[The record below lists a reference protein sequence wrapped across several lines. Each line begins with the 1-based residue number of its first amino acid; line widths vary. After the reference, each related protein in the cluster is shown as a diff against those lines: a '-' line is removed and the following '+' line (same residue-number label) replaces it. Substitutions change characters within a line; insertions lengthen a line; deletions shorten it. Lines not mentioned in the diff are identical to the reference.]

1 MVISEKERVN
11 KLQHFS
17 WQHLPPLLFLVA
29 LPLNHN
35 MALRLLSLFLAGG
48 FAIWYALKNPIP
60 RMPLK
65 LPLALWAGIAALSLT
80 WSLNPMFSFN
90 ELKTEIGY
98 GMIAFFSFYVLTQS
112 EREWKLWL
120 KCIAAGMVTTAALAL
135 WANRANLADFRNYDL
150 DWQHGFVAYS
160 TYLVTILPVLIYMW
174 LKTPVTKYPRNL
186 LWLIVPLFL
195 FAGYATLNRMFWL
208 SSSLVFITWVG
219 LWWIRHGRDHRTRTM
234 LTVALGSM
242 LVLALLFVTV
252 AKQRPAD
259 TVIRP
264 PNAITTSNHIA
275 DTFEHSE
282 RYDIWRFWVARI
294 AEKPLTGIGFGRDL
308 PHYVYTDMKP
318 KEWHA
323 LMFAHAHNVL
333 LNYALQLGIVGLAA
347 FMFLLGALVH
357 RFWRLYRSPLEEA
370 SLIGICGITTVIAM
384 LSKNM
389 TDDLFWRSDALLFWA
404 LMGIL
409 LGYGMRMEGRQK

>member
-1 MVISEKERVN
+1 MISIAN
-11 KLQHFS
+11 KLRQFS
-17 WQHLPPLLFLVA
+17 WHLLPSFLFLFA
-29 LPLNHN
+29 LPLNHS
-35 MALRLLSLFLAGG
+35 MALRLLALVLAGAV
-48 FAIWYALKNPIP
+48 AIRHVLNNPTP
-60 RMPLK
+60 QVPLK
-65 LPLALWAGIAALSLT
+65 LPLALWAGIATLSLT
-80 WSLNPMFSFN
+80 WSIDPMFSFN

-98 GMIAFFSFYVLTQS
+98 GMVAFFSFYILTHG

-120 KCIAAGMVTTAALAL
+120 KCIVAGMVATAALAL
-135 WANRANLADFRNYDL
+135 WANRAHLIDFQNYDWDL
-150 DWQHGFVAYS
+150 QHGFVAYS

-208 SSSLVFITWVG
+208 ASSSVFLAWAG
-219 LWWIRHGRDHRTRTM
+219 LWWARHGRGRRSGTM
-234 LTVALGSM
+234 LAATLGGAL
-242 LVLALLFVTV
+242 LLTILFVTV

-264 PNAITTSNHIA
+264 PNVITSSNHIV
-275 DTFEHSE
+275 DTFEQSE
-282 RYDIWRFWVARI
+282 RYDIWRFWLARI
-294 AEKPLTGIGFGRDL
+294 TEKPLTGVGFGRDL
-308 PHYVYTDMKP
+308 PHFVYTDMKP

-323 LMFAHAHNVL
+323 LMFAHAHNL
-333 LNYALQLGIVGLAA
+333 FLDYALQLGIGGLAA

-357 RFWRLYRSPLEEA
+357 QFWRLYRSPLAEA
-370 SLIGICGITTVIAM
+370 SLIGICGITTLVAV

-389 TDDLFWRSDALLFWA
+389 TDDLFWRGNALLFWA

-409 LGYGMRMEGRQK
+409 LGYGMRLEGRQK

>member
-1 MVISEKERVN
+1 MNPAQFFRDYKHLLPAAVLLVI
-11 KLQHFS
+11 
-17 WQHLPPLLFLVA
+17 

-35 MALRLLSLFLAGG
+35 MALRLLCLFLAGG
-48 FAIWYALKNPIP
+48 FAIWYARKNPAP

-65 LPLALWAGIAALSLT
+65 LPLALWAGIATLSLT

-98 GMIAFFSFYVLTQS
+98 GMIAFFSFYALTHS

-120 KCIAAGMVTTAALAL
+120 RCVAAGMVTTAALAL
-135 WANRANLADFRNYDL
+135 WANRANLGDFQNYDL
-150 DWQHGFVAYS
+150 DWQHGFVTYS
-160 TYLVTILPVLIYMW
+160 TYLVTVLPLLIYMW
-174 LKTPVTKYPRNL
+174 LKTPITKFPRNL

-195 FAGYATLNRMFWL
+195 YAGYATLNRMFWL
-208 SSSLVFITWVG
+208 SSSLVFMTWIG
-219 LWWIRHGRDHRTRTM
+219 LWWVRHGRAHRTGITLAIVSGCM
-234 LTVALGSM
+234 LA
-242 LVLALLFVTV
+242 LALLFLIV

-264 PNAITTSNHIA
+264 PAAITSSNHIV

-282 RYDIWRFWVARI
+282 RYDIWRFWMARI
-294 AEKPLTGIGFGRDL
+294 AEKPLTGVGFGRDL
-308 PHYVYTDMKP
+308 PHLVYADKRP
-318 KEWHA
+318 KEWHM

-333 LNYALQLGIVGLAA
+333 IDYAVQLGIGGLAA
-347 FMFLLGALVH
+347 FIFLLGALVH
-357 RFWRLYRSPLEEA
+357 RFWLLYRAPLEEA
-370 SLIGICGITTVIAM
+370 SLVGICGITTVFAM

-389 TDDLFWRSDALLFWA
+389 TDDLFWRGDALLFWA

-409 LGYGMRMEGRQK
+409 LGYGMRLEGRPK

>member
-1 MVISEKERVN
+1 MMNTENRLE
-11 KLQHFS
+11 QFS
-17 WQHLPPLLFLVA
+17 WSLLPAVLFLFL

-35 MALRLLSLFLAGG
+35 MALRLLALALTG
-48 FAIWYALKNPIP
+48 AIAIGYALKNSIP

-65 LPLALWAGIAALSLT
+65 LPLALWTGIATLSLT
-80 WSLNPMFSFN
+80 WSLNPTLSFN

-98 GMIAFFSFYVLTQS
+98 GMIAFFSFYALTQS

-120 KCIAAGMVTTAALAL
+120 KCIAAGMVTTATLAL

-150 DWQHGFVAYS
+150 DWQHGFVTYS
-160 TYLVTILPVLIYMW
+160 TYLTTILPVLIYLW
-174 LKTPVTKYPRNL
+174 LKTPIAKYPRNL

-195 FAGYATLNRMFWL
+195 FAGYATLNRMFWIT
-208 SSSLVFITWVG
+208 SSFVFMTWVG
-219 LWWIRHGRDHRTRTM
+219 LWWVRHGRRNQIGTILAVAIGSVLVIALLF
-234 LTVALGSM
+234 LTVAN
-242 LVLALLFVTV
+242 
-252 AKQRPAD
+252 QRPAD

-264 PNAITTSNHIA
+264 SATTMTSSHLV

-282 RYDIWRFWVARI
+282 RYDIWHFWLARVV
-294 AEKPLTGIGFGRDL
+294 EKPLTGVGFGRDL
-308 PHYVYTDMKP
+308 PHFIYADMKP
-318 KEWHA
+318 REWHT

-333 LNYALQLGIVGLAA
+333 LNSALQLGIVGLAA
-347 FMFLLGALVH
+347 FLFLLGALVR
-357 RFWRLYRSPLEEA
+357 RFWHLYRSPLEEA

-389 TDDLFWRSDALLFWA
+389 TDDLFWRGDALLFWV

-409 LGYGMRMEGRQK
+409 LGYGMRLQGRQK